1 MNWLL
6 WRQHRSQALVTSVAL
21 ALFAVVLLLTGLH
34 MAHVYDDAIRSCEAG
49 GTCAF
54 VGNIFQG
61 DGAIVDLVHLS
72 IAVPLLLGA
81 VLGAPLIARETEHST
96 NVLVWTQSVTRRRW
110 LFAKVAMAVA
120 ATLVIAAAVS
130 ALVTWWSGTPNS
142 LYGNRFEGAQF
153 DTQNVLPVAFALF
166 AVALGIAAGSLF
178 RRSLPA
184 IAATVGIYAA
194 VRVLVAVYLRP
205 HYMKS
210 ATAVFGINAPSN
222 VPSGSWTLSQS
233 IVDRAG
239 RSLSG
244 NIPIPSACR
253 PVANGRGGALDCLSR
268 LGYRQVVKYQP
279 ASHYWQFQWMEAALF
294 LVLAAALVTFAL
306 VHTLRRDA

>member
-1 MNWLL
+1 VNWLL
-6 WRQHRSQALVTSVAL
+6 WRQHRSQLLVTSVVL
-21 ALFAVVLLLTGLH
+21 ALFAVVVLFTGLH
-34 MAHVYDDAIRSCEAG
+34 MAHVYDDALRSCEAG

-54 VGNIFQG
+54 IGNLFQG

-72 IAVPLLLGA
+72 IAVPLILGA

-153 DTQNVLPVAFALF
+153 DTQNVLPVVFALF

-184 IAATVGIYAA
+184 IAATVGVYAA
-194 VRVLVAVYLRP
+194 VRVLVAVYVRP

-210 ATAVFGINAPSN
+210 ATAVFGINAPSK

-233 IVDRAG
+233 IMDRAG

-244 NIPIPSACR
+244 NIPIPSSCR
-253 PVANGRGGALDCLSR
+253 PVANGRGGALNCLSR

-279 ASHYWQFQWMEAALF
+279 ASHYWQFQWTEAALF
-294 LVLAAALVTFAL
+294 LVLATALVTFAL